1 MYSDLKETILK
12 IINAEITIEEVNKD
26 DLIQVI
32 IESELSI
39 ELLTEIER
47 MDETILVSALS
58 HQDCSV
64 KTMKKIHSIDP
75 RILLYFAFI
84 QDYPLEVLKRIYLID
99 KYILLEI
106 ALSEDCSIITLNK
119 INQIDEDILYLAIH
133 QKECSEETICKIDI
147 LSDYDLGNR
156 YKQDDKDTFFIFQNP
171 FTDLD
176 YKISAKNA
184 LSYPGLFDR
193 EKENWKCMMEEYK
206 YYKEQKKTYLSK
218 YFTVHE
224 SCGPTDEDFEYDED
238 YYQYLLDRQEDY
250 WEEERELYKYY
261 IQKSAPYSNDSIQN
275 QDLMNKRKKEI
286 IKSNTSTD
294 YENIID
300 FLEKYTLFKRNQSDF
315 YDVDRLIFS
324 KKHEDCE
331 EDRIAIT
338 SALEN
343 KYINGLFYKINE
355 EIFKLINLLSDVERL
370 NLYSKKDLNNV
381 TETSFML
388 KNLS

>member
-1 MYSDLKETILK
+1 MCINLKETILK
-12 IINAEITIEEVNKD
+12 IINAEITIEEVDKD

-39 ELLTEIER
+39 ELLTKIER

-64 KTMKKIHSIDP
+64 KTMKKIHSVDP

-133 QKECSEETICKIDI
+133 QEECSEETICKIDI
-147 LSDYDLGNR
+147 LSDYDLGDR
-156 YKQDDKDTFFIFQNP
+156 YKQDDKDTLFIFQNP
-171 FTDLD
+171 FSDLN
-176 YKISAKNA
+176 YKISAKNG

-193 EKENWKCMMEEYK
+193 EKENWECMREEYK
-206 YYKEQKKTYLSK
+206 HYKEQKDTYLSK
-218 YFTVHE
+218 YFTVNE
-224 SCGPTDEDFEYDED
+224 CCSLTDEDFEYDGD

-250 WEEERELYKYY
+250 LEEEKELYKYY
-261 IQKSAPYSNDSIQN
+261 IQNSATYSNDSAQN
-275 QDLMNKRKKEI
+275 QDLMNKRKEEI
-286 IKSNTSTD
+286 IADNTSTD
-294 YENIID
+294 YKNIID
-300 FLEKYTLFKRNQSDF
+300 FLEKYTLFKRNESYF
-315 YDVDRLIFS
+315 YGVDRLIFS
-324 KKHEDCE
+324 KKHRDCE
-331 EDRIAIT
+331 DDLISIT

-343 KYINGLFYKINE
+343 QYINGLFYKINE
-355 EIFKLINLLSDVERL
+355 EIFKVINLLGDVERL
-370 NLYSKKDLNNV
+370 NLYSKKDLNIN
-381 TETSFML
+381 
-388 KNLS
+388 